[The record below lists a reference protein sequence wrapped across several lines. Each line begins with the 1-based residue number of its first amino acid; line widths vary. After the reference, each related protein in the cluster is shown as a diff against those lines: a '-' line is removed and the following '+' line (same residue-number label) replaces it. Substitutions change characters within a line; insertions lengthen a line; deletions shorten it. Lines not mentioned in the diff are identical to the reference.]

1 MIVNYTGIVY
11 RIEAAARSMDWP
23 RGAFVWPVSKYQEI
37 VTATAART

>member
-11 RIEAAARSMDWP
+11 RIEAAARSMEP